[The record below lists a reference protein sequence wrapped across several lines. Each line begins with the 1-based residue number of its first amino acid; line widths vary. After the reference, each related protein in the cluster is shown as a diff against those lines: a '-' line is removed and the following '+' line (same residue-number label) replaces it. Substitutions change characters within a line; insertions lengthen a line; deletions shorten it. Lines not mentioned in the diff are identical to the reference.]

1 MSADEYT
8 KNVNDI
14 LNRVFSKDADR
25 TKWKDI
31 LGVQDF
37 TDEYNR
43 QMNVVKENITGATNG
58 LSDLSSEDMEIAYN
72 LVVNDGYTGTIE
84 DFSAKI
90 KAAKEQAD
98 AETSNILNSHEGMD
112 KIESLQSD
120 DESTPDVGS
129 TYDKCIEI

>member
-1 MSADEYT
+1 MKE
-8 KNVNDI
+8 
-14 LNRVFSKDADR
+14 
-25 TKWKDI
+25 
-31 LGVQDF
+31 QDF
-37 TDEYNR
+37 ASFPFVVIQEKTI
-43 QMNVVKENITGATNG
+43 VVKENITGATNG

-120 DESTPDVGS
+120 DESTPDVLS
-129 TYDKCIEI
+129 LIHI